1 MEGMRI
7 EYHRYDIVEAEI
19 KMLELLQSDDESQHG
34 EEKASE
40 EKADGLN
47 SNLADK
53 LADIFS

>member
-1 MEGMRI
+1 M
-7 EYHRYDIVEAEI
+7 EAEI
-19 KMLELLQSDDESQHG
+19 KMFELLQSDDESQHD